1 MPIIPSSFNE
11 KSSDGPHPARKSRQ
25 NPAGRYNDLQF
36 PHLLQTQISCLY
48 ECFDRDEDVLCLAQA
63 SKATNQSIRLLRD
76 TPGAVYFGREGAFGL
91 CRHQSLKMVA
101 TSCRLRNKIE
111 FVDKCQAD
119 TPLCVEFC
127 VTNVQRASFFAG
139 APRKYFLAT
148 IDTFGRLD
156 ARYRLIDSLRL
167 RICLVYDRSG
177 IMTFFEDIYGMYG
190 DEDPVLNQYQGVAF
204 PVACSCE
211 PLFIPSDSPIEAQHL
226 EAIISR
232 PTFLIAI
239 WKSDGTAVTPL
250 PRYRERLL

>member
-1 MPIIPSSFNE
+1 MIPPSIDEDSSSGQHCADRNREHF
-11 KSSDGPHPARKSRQ
+11 
-25 NPAGRYNDLQF
+25 AGRENVLQF
-36 PHLLQTQISCLY
+36 THLLQTQIYFFY
-48 ECFDRDEDVLCLAQA
+48 EFFDRDEDVLCLAGG
-63 SKATNQSIRLLRD
+63 SKATTQTIKLLRD
-76 TPGAVYFGREGAFGL
+76 TTGDFYFGSEGAFGL
-91 CRHQSLKMVA
+91 CRYQSLQMVA

-119 TPLCVEFC
+119 TPPCVEFC
-127 VTNVQRASFFAG
+127 VTSVQRVSFFAG